1 MRSQVAVTGT
11 VASEPEVTTVPRA
24 DKQITKVSFRLA
36 DRSNRTEAAEGADWY
51 VVECLGVLAD
61 NGAKSLK
68 KGDSVVAVGALTIT
82 ERIVEPSAGTGEYPV
97 TTALIVAKV
106 IGHDLRAGT
115 SDFSPDFTGRRR

>member
-11 VASEPEVTTVPRA
+11 VASEPEVTSVPRGG
-24 DKQITKVSFRLA
+24 KQITKVSLRLA

-61 NGAKSLK
+61 NTAKSLK
-68 KGDSVVAVGALTIT
+68 KGQSVVVLGALTIT
-82 ERIVEPSAGTGEYPV
+82 ERIVVTPAGVDELPV
-97 TTALIVAKV
+97 TAALIVAKV

-115 SDFSPDFTGRRR
+115 SDFTPDFTSRR

>member
-1 MRSQVAVTGT
+1 MRSQEAVTGT
-11 VASEPEVTTVPRA
+11 VASEPVVTTVPRS

-61 NGAKSLK
+61 NGAKTLK
-68 KGDSVVAVGALTIT
+68 KGDSVVVVGALTIT
-82 ERIVEPSAGTGEYPV
+82 EGAVETSAGPAEFPV
-97 TTALIVAKV
+97 TAALIVAKV

-115 SDFSPDFTGRRR
+115 SDFAPDFTGRRR

>member
-1 MRSQVAVTGT
+1 MRSQVAVTGK
-11 VASEPEVTTVPRA
+11 VASKPEVTFVPRG

-36 DRSNRTEAAEGADWY
+36 DLSNRTEAAEGADWY

-68 KGDSVVAVGALTIT
+68 KGDSVVVVGALTIT
-82 ERIVEPSAGTGEYPV
+82 ERIVEPSAGAEQYPV